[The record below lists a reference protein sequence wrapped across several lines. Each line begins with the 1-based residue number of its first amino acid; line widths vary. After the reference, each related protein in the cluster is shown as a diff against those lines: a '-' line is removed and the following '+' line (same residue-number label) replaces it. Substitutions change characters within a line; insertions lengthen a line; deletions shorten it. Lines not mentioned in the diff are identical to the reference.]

1 VIAVML
7 AMLSIVVLA
16 GAVLVY
22 VAFPF
27 SGHDAGRLTRVTGP
41 LSRLADHLRPTGSAP
56 PEGLLSRP
64 ERDAQIRRRIEE
76 VEQRLVHPFGGSK
89 DGEGEGPG
97 AEGSTVTPRARHR
110 R

>member
-1 VIAVML
+1 MVL

-27 SGHDAGRLTRVTGP
+27 RGQDAGPLTHVTGQ
-41 LSRLADHLRPTGSAP
+41 LARLADRLRPTGSAP
-56 PEGLLSRP
+56 PEGLLSQP
-64 ERDAQIRRRIEE
+64 DRDAQIRRRIEE
-76 VEQRLVHPFGGSK
+76 VEQRLVHPFGGGR
-89 DGEGEGPG
+89 DGEDEGPG
-97 AEGSTVTPRARHR
+97 AQGSTVTPRARHR

>member
-1 VIAVML
+1 ML

-27 SGHDAGRLTRVTGP
+27 SGHDAGPLTRITGQ
-41 LSRLADHLRPTGSAP
+41 LARLADGLRPTGSAP

-76 VEQRLVHPFGGSK
+76 VEQRVVHPFGRRGREAEGS
-89 DGEGEGPG
+89 GV
-97 AEGSTVTPRARHR
+97 EGSTVTPRGRHR